1 MRAVKLRLRL
11 QSAAEAAEAA
21 EAATAAASNLRA
33 ARAARARWWV
43 PVARAV
49 TTELLKL
56 LEASAA
62 WVCGCAVLAAI
73 AELLPTLNQIPT
85 QDASVVLGDLASA
98 IFLNLCALLWLR

>member
-1 MRAVKLRLRL
+1 MGGDGK
-11 QSAAEAAEAA
+11 EE
-21 EAATAAASNLRA
+21 
-33 ARAARARWWV
+33 WD
-43 PVARAV
+43 
-49 TTELLKL
+49 LLGTKEL

>member
-1 MRAVKLRLRL
+1 M
-11 QSAAEAAEAA
+11 
-21 EAATAAASNLRA
+21 
-33 ARAARARWWV
+33 
-43 PVARAV
+43 

-98 IFLNLCALLWLR
+98 IFLNLVALLWLR